1 MSADTHTFDLA
12 AVEAFIAKWNGVNA
26 SELSTSQSFLIDLCH
41 LLGVDTPHPTAE
53 QNYMFERPIS
63 FSHGDGSSSAGR
75 IDLYRRGAFV
85 LESKK
90 LRSALSPKGFDH
102 ALLRARSQAEAY
114 ARALPASEGRP
125 PFVLVVDV
133 GQRIEL
139 YSEFS
144 RSGATYTPFPDP
156 RSHRIA
162 LTDLRRPE
170 LLARLRRI
178 WLDPMGLDPSRES
191 ARVTREIA
199 AKLAKLARSLEA
211 SGHPA
216 EAVAQFL
223 MRCLFTMF
231 AEDVRLLPAESF
243 RNLLKTHVERPD
255 TAMRMLAQL
264 WRDMDSGGF
273 SPALAADV
281 LHFNGKLFKDPSTLP
296 LDRTQI
302 ELLIEAAR
310 ADWRYVE
317 PAIFG
322 TLLERALDPTERH
335 KLGAHYTPRAYVER
349 LVLPTVIEPLREEW
363 AIARA
368 ASGMH
373 AQEAA
378 ELGERLLAKGL
389 KPRQFDALKRQQS
402 AALDAAAA
410 ELRAFHHRL
419 CSVRVLDPA
428 CGSGNFLY
436 VTLEHLKRLEG
447 EVLNALDDFG
457 DRQTGLALGSE
468 RADAAAGETVDPHNL
483 LGIELNPRAAAIA
496 EVVLWIGYLQWH
508 FRTQGDIHPP
518 QPVIRDFRTI
528 ENRDAVL
535 AYDRVDYARDAKGE
549 VQTRWDGRTMKPSPV
564 TGEPIPDEAARVP
577 IEVYVNPRKAAWP
590 EADFVVG
597 NPPFIGNKRMR
608 IALGDGYVEALRA
621 VWSDVPESA
630 DLVMYWWHHAA
641 QLTRRGALK
650 RFGLITTN
658 SIRQA
663 FNRRIIEA
671 ALAEPSG
678 KSKGSERAI
687 SLVFAIP
694 DHPWVDT
701 ADGAAVRIAM
711 TVAEGGRSGLGRL
724 LTVVSEEAL
733 ADGEVSV
740 GLRSLTAKIHADLAI
755 GANVSGTLRLDA
767 NSRLACPGVQ
777 LSGQGFVLAR
787 ADLDNFSN
795 ETRHSIVRPYL
806 IGSDLAKSRQ
816 EKWVIDTFGL
826 DENSLLSKF
835 PDAFQWLKERVF
847 PERQTN
853 PRATYRTYWWRH
865 AEPRS
870 KFRTSLVGLSRFI
883 ATSRTAR
890 HRCFQFLPAES
901 LPETKVLLISLTDA
915 SYLGILSSVVH
926 TTFAEVAGGHH
937 GVGNDLTYNHSDCF
951 EKFPFPTPT
960 EAQAERIRAL
970 AEQLDAHRKRQQAA
984 HPGLT
989 LTGMYNVLEALR
1001 EGRELSAKERGIHG
1015 EGLVSVLRQI
1025 HDELD
1030 AAVLEAYS
1038 WADLLP
1044 DLRIAHGL
1052 DAAPSGD
1059 SRVEARRRFDEAVLE
1074 RLVAL
1079 NAERAAEEARGLIRW
1094 LRPEYQN
1101 PDHRDRDTP
1110 NPATHAASAAA
1121 AAPAVNAED
1130 AVGSASAITSDST
1143 ADAQAAGAAIV
1154 GAQHSAAQASLLPTA
1169 ADGGTDEA
1177 DASGDDSAADS
1188 TPAPLTPIKA
1198 QPWPRD
1204 TVDQIRAIADL
1215 LLAAPAPLSLDQ
1227 IAAHFSSRGPWK
1239 NRLPQLI
1246 DMLLALGRAEAK
1258 GEGYVG
1264 RR

>member
-1 MSADTHTFDLA
+1 MSADSHTFDLA
-12 AVEAFIAKWNGVNA
+12 IVEAFIGKWNGVNA

-41 LLGVDTPHPTAE
+41 LLGVDTPHATAE
-53 QNYMFERPIS
+53 QDYMFERPIS

-211 SGHPA
+211 SSHPA

-231 AEDVRLLPAESF
+231 AEDVRLLPTESF

-273 SPALAADV
+273 SPALATDV
-281 LHFNGKLFKDPSTLP
+281 LHFNGKLFKDPTTLP
-296 LDRTQI
+296 LDRSQI

-378 ELGERLLAKGL
+378 EIEQRMQAPSL
-389 KPRQFDALKRQQS
+389 KKKQFDALKGQRS
-402 AALDAAAA
+402 AALNAAAG
-410 ELRAFHHRL
+410 ELRRFHHRL

-535 AYDRVDYARDAKGE
+535 AYDRVEYARDAKGE
-549 VQTRWDGRTMKPSPV
+549 VQTRWDGRSMKPSPV
-564 TGEPIPDEAARVP
+564 TGENVPDDSARVP

-597 NPPFIGNKRMR
+597 NPPFIGTKRMKA
-608 IALGDGYVEALRA
+608 ALGEGYTEALRKT
-621 VWSDVPESA
+621 WPEVPESA

-641 QLTRRGALK
+641 QLTRRGALR

-663 FNRRIIEA
+663 FNRKVIES
-671 ALAEPSG
+671 ALAAPSVRG
-678 KSKGSERAI
+678 AAGEKAV

-694 DHPWVDT
+694 DHPWVDS

-711 TVAEGGRSGLGRL
+711 T
-724 LTVVSEEAL
+724 T
-733 ADGEVSV
+733 
-740 GLRSLTAKIHADLAI
+740 
-755 GANVSGTLRLDA
+755 GATGAPSGTLSEAESESTREDGEIDVLLKLRSGRIQADLRIGASVSDA
-767 NSRLACPGVQ
+767 GPLQANNNIAGMGVALHGSGFILEPETAEALRRSGEGVVRRYVGGRDLLQVPRERFLIDFTAMSQQQAQTANAAAYQHVIDYVKPERDHNKRDQLSRLWWRFGWERPQ
-777 LSGQGFVLAR
+777 LRAALLGLDRYIATTETSKHRPFQFIEGDVLC
-787 ADLDNFSN
+787 D
-795 ETRHSIVRPYL
+795 HSIVCIASGDAMHLGVVSSRLHETWALGAGGTLEDRPRYN
-806 IGSDLAKSRQ
+806 K
-816 EKWVIDTFGL
+816 T
-826 DENSLLSKF
+826 
-835 PDAFQWLKERVF
+835 
-847 PERQTN
+847 
-853 PRATYRTYWWRH
+853 
-865 AEPRS
+865 
-870 KFRTSLVGLSRFI
+870 
-883 ATSRTAR
+883 
-890 HRCFQFLPAES
+890 RCFDP
-901 LPETKVLLISLTDA
+901 
-915 SYLGILSSVVH
+915 
-926 TTFAEVAGGHH
+926 
-937 GVGNDLTYNHSDCF
+937 
-951 EKFPFPTPT
+951 FPFPTPS
-960 EAQAERIRAL
+960 EARAERIRAL

-1001 EGRELSAKERGIHG
+1001 EGRELSAKERVIHS
-1015 EGLVSVLRQI
+1015 EGLVSVLRQL

-1030 AAVLEAYS
+1030 AAVLDAYG

-1044 DLRIAHGL
+1044 DLRIAHGI
-1052 DAAPSGD
+1052 DSAPTGD

-1079 NAERAAEEARGLIRW
+1079 NTERAAEEARGLIRW

-1101 PDHRDRDTP
+1101 PDHRSST
-1110 NPATHAASAAA
+1110 AH
-1121 AAPAVNAED
+1121 
-1130 AVGSASAITSDST
+1130 SASARLAQTGAS
-1143 ADAQAAGAAIV
+1143 ADASIDAAAEPAAHIGV
-1154 GAQHSAAQASLLPTA
+1154 HAQSEDAQHSGTQASLLPAA
-1169 ADGGTDEA
+1169 ADDAEGEASSDE
-1177 DASGDDSAADS
+1177 DAAIDS
-1188 TPAPLTPIKA
+1188 TAPSITPLKA

-1215 LLAAPAPLSLDQ
+1215 LLAAPTPLTLDQ

-1258 GEGYVG
+1258 DEGYVG

>member
-53 QNYMFERPIS
+53 QDYMFERPIS

-162 LTDLRRPE
+162 LSDLRRPE

-243 RNLLKTHVERPD
+243 RNLLKTHVERPE

-273 SPALAADV
+273 SPALATEV
-281 LHFNGKLFKDPSTLP
+281 LHFNGKLFKDPTTLP

-378 ELGERLLAKGL
+378 ELGERLLAMGL

-564 TGEPIPDEAARVP
+564 TGENVPDDSARVP
-577 IEVYVNPRKAAWP
+577 IEIYVNPRKAAWP

-597 NPPFIGNKRMR
+597 NPPYIGLRR
-608 IALGDGYVEALRA
+608 LRASVGEGYVDALRSA
-621 VWSDVPESA
+621 HGGIPESA
-630 DLVMYWWHHAA
+630 DLVMYWWQVAA
-641 QLTRRGALK
+641 DLVAKGAIS
-650 RFGLITTN
+650 RFGFITSN
-658 SIRQA
+658 SIKQTFSRQVLDTC
-663 FNRRIIEA
+663 F
-671 ALAEPSG
+671 
-678 KSKGSERAI
+678 SKAPNLSI
-687 SLVFAIP
+687 CFAIP
-694 DHPWVDT
+694 DHPWVDSD
-701 ADGAAVRIAM
+701 DGAAVRVAM
-711 TVAEGGRSGLGRL
+711 TVVAINSSGADGALAEVVEESQSEDDGIAVQIRTTFGHITPALTIGFDASRSRALVANEDVASVGFQLTGRGF
-724 LTVVSEEAL
+724 VVDDPAAFGEEAHL
-733 ADGEVSV
+733 IFPLLSGRDLVQRTRNLFALDAFSIEEPELRERYPAIYQHLLHAVRPEREHNAQPRARSV
-740 GLRSLTAKIHADLAI
+740 WWEYTSNRPTFRKARAGLVRMIATSLTAKH
-755 GANVSGTLRLDA
+755 RL
-767 NSRLACPGVQ
+767 
-777 LSGQGFVLAR
+777 FVY
-787 ADLDNFSN
+787 
-795 ETRHSIVRPYL
+795 V
-806 IGSDLAKSRQ
+806 
-816 EKWVIDTFGL
+816 
-826 DENSLLSKF
+826 
-835 PDAFQWLKERVF
+835 
-847 PERQTN
+847 
-853 PRATYRTYWWRH
+853 
-865 AEPRS
+865 
-870 KFRTSLVGLSRFI
+870 
-883 ATSRTAR
+883 
-890 HRCFQFLPAES
+890 PAES
-901 LPETKVLLISLTDA
+901 VCDSTTVMFALEDGVHFAT
-915 SYLGILSSVVH
+915 LSSAAH
-926 TTFAEVAGGHH
+926 TTWAVHAGGRL
-937 GVGNDLTYNHSDCF
+937 GVGNDPRYNKSLCF
-951 EKFPFPTPT
+951 DPFPFPTPT

-1030 AAVLEAYS
+1030 AAVLEAYG

-1044 DLRIAHGL
+1044 DLRIAHGN

-1101 PDHRDRDTP
+1101 PEHRSPT
-1110 NPATHAASAAA
+1110 AHSASAAPAQTRASADASIDA
-1121 AAPAVNAED
+1121 AADRAAHIGVHAQSED
-1130 AVGSASAITSDST
+1130 AQPSGT
-1143 ADAQAAGAAIV
+1143 
-1154 GAQHSAAQASLLPTA
+1154 QASLLPAA
-1169 ADGGTDEA
+1169 ADDADDEA
-1177 DASGDDSAADS
+1177 SSDEDAAIDS
-1188 TPAPLTPIKA
+1188 TAPSITPLKV

-1215 LLAAPAPLSLDQ
+1215 LLAAPAPLTLDQ

-1258 GEGYVG
+1258 DEGYVG

>member
-53 QNYMFERPIS
+53 QDYMFERPIS

-162 LTDLRRPE
+162 LSDLRRPE

-243 RNLLKTHVERPD
+243 RNLLRSHVERPD

-264 WRDMDSGGF
+264 WRDMDCGGF
-273 SPALAADV
+273 SPALATDV
-281 LHFNGKLFKDPSTLP
+281 LHFNGKLFKDPTTLP

-535 AYDRVDYARDAKGE
+535 AYDRVDYARDANGE
-549 VQTRWDGRTMKPSPV
+549 VQTRWDGRTLKPSPV
-564 TGEPIPDEAARVP
+564 TGENVPDDSARVP

-590 EADFVVG
+590 DADFVVG
-597 NPPFIGNKRMR
+597 NPPFIGAKSMR
-608 IALGDGYVEALRA
+608 GALGDGYVEALRA
-621 VWSDVPESA
+621 TWGDVPESA

-658 SIRQA
+658 SIKQT
-663 FNRRIIEA
+663 FNRRVVEEA
-671 ALAEPSG
+671 LRASRDKASPPLALIYA
-678 KSKGSERAI
+678 
-687 SLVFAIP
+687 VP
-694 DHPWVDT
+694 DHPWVSA

-711 TVAEGGRSGLGRL
+711 TVGTREGRAGLVQYVRAEHQGTDEGAEVILEDRSGLIGADL
-724 LTVVSEEAL
+724 GVGVDPSSAGKLVANSGLSHMGVKLHGMGFVVSRPDAAAL
-733 ADGEVSV
+733 
-740 GLRSLTAKIHADLAI
+740 GLGATPGLAERVREYRNGKDLTDKPRD
-755 GANVSGTLRLDA
+755 
-767 NSRLACPGVQ
+767 
-777 LSGQGFVLAR
+777 VL
-787 ADLDNFSN
+787 
-795 ETRHSIVRPYL
+795 
-806 IGSDLAKSRQ
+806 
-816 EKWVIDTFGL
+816 VIDLFGL
-826 DENSLLSKF
+826 EVDLVRSEF
-835 PDAFQWLKERVF
+835 PAVFQHVLERVK
-847 PERQTN
+847 PERDQN
-853 PRATYRTYWWRH
+853 NRESYRRNWWVF
-865 AEPRS
+865 AEPRPEMRS
-870 KFRTSLVGLSRFI
+870 ALRTLARYI
-883 ATSRTAR
+883 ATTETAK
-890 HRCFQFLPAES
+890 HRVFQFLES
-901 LPETKVLLISLTDA
+901 RIIPDQKLRVVASSDALHLGVITSAVHLTWA
-915 SYLGILSSVVH
+915 LK
-926 TTFAEVAGGHH
+926 TGGTLENRP
-937 GVGNDLTYNHSDCF
+937 VYNGSRCF
-951 EKFPFPTPT
+951 DPFPFPTPT
-960 EAQAERIRAL
+960 EAQAERIRTL

-984 HPGLT
+984 HPSLT

-1030 AAVLEAYS
+1030 AAVLEAYG

-1044 DLRIAHGL
+1044 ELRIAHGL

-1101 PDHRDRDTP
+1101 PEHR
-1110 NPATHAASAAA
+1110 NPTAHCASARPAQPGPSADASVDAA
-1121 AAPAVNAED
+1121 AEPAAHIGVHAQAED
-1130 AVGSASAITSDST
+1130 A
-1143 ADAQAAGAAIV
+1143 
-1154 GAQHSAAQASLLPTA
+1154 QHTGTQASLLPAA
-1169 ADGGTDEA
+1169 ADDADGEASSDE
-1177 DASGDDSAADS
+1177 DAAIDS
-1188 TPAPLTPIKA
+1188 TAPSITPLKV

-1215 LLAAPAPLSLDQ
+1215 LLAAPAPLTLDQ

-1258 GEGYVG
+1258 NEGYVG